1 MGVSTQSTWGFACW
15 SLALTQVLKQ
25 LSPASAMIILA
36 VQYEKHAEILR
47 HYFEKEISAET
58 NSTNNSLL
66 TFLEEKYSGSV
77 AEYTIAAS
85 GGNPTAT
92 TTTTA
97 AASAARSQQTC
108 GQPTIENNDLTEL
121 LEAEED
127 LYFVDEVSLRLWYD
141 NPLMP
146 TQDNAAFHP
155 SISRSVIES
164 V

>member
-1 MGVSTQSTWGFACW
+1 MGFKSTTKATTTDCSQTFACW

-25 LSPASAMIILA
+25 LSPARSAMIILA

-47 HYFEKEISAET
+47 HYFEISAET
-58 NSTNNSLL
+58 TSLL

-77 AEYTIAAS
+77 AKYTIAAS
-85 GGNPTAT
+85 GGNPTA
-92 TTTTA
+92 TTTA